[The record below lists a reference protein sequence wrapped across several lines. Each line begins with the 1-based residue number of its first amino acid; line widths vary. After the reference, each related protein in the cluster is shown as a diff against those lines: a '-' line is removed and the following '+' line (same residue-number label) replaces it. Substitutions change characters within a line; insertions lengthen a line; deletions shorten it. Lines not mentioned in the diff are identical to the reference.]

1 MNTAGDAAEQ
11 IVKMSLNGV
20 EVAAKITGAGAKEL
34 AMMIYAILKDQKKTK
49 GKTRLTNM
57 LRSEKPLKVFAV
69 KDSEL
74 ELFCK
79 EAKKY
84 GVLYCVLKDKDASD
98 GLTDIMVRAEDASKI
113 NRIFERF
120 KLATVDVGE
129 VRSEIERQ
137 RQEQAQTKK
146 DGEIPIPERTQTEE
160 RTDAFLD
167 QLMAKP
173 PNAPE
178 QQNENPTDGRVA
190 KSRQSEPTSATRE
203 GATRGTHD
211 PRPSVREELKQ
222 IRAEQS
228 QMAGN
233 PPKDKSKS
241 RAANQH
247 QHPSKGKKKQ
257 HKHKTKKQKER

>member
-74 ELFCK
+74 QLFCK

-84 GVLYCVLKDKDASD
+84 GVLYCVLKDKDAND

-113 NRIFERF
+113 NRIFDRF

-137 RQEQAQTKK
+137 RQEQAQQKK
-146 DGEIPIPERTQTEE
+146 DGEIPTPERIQTEE

-203 GATRGTHD
+203 GPTRGTHD

-233 PPKDKSKS
+233 PPKDKSKT

-257 HKHKTKKQKER
+257 HKHKPKKQKER

>member
-34 AMMIYAILKDQKKTK
+34 AMMIYTILKDQKKTK

-120 KLATVDVGE
+120 NLATVDVGE

-137 RQEQAQTKK
+137 RQEQAQQKK
-146 DGEIPIPERTQTEE
+146 DGEIPTPERTQTEE

>member
-74 ELFCK
+74 QLFCK

-84 GVLYCVLKDKDASD
+84 GVLYCVLKDKDAGD

-146 DGEIPIPERTQTEE
+146 DGEIPTPERTQTEE

-178 QQNENPTDGRVA
+178 QQTENPTDGRVA

-211 PRPSVREELKQ
+211 QRPSVREELKQ

-228 QMAGN
+228 QTAGN
-233 PPKDKSKS
+233 PPKDKNKS

>member
-74 ELFCK
+74 QLFCK

-84 GVLYCVLKDKDASD
+84 GVLYCVLKDKDAND

-113 NRIFERF
+113 NRIIERF

-137 RQEQAQTKK
+137 RQEQAQQKK
-146 DGEIPIPERTQTEE
+146 DGEIPTPERTQTVE

-203 GATRGTHD
+203 GPTRGTLD

-233 PPKDKSKS
+233 PPKDKSKT

-257 HKHKTKKQKER
+257 HKHKPKKQKER